1 MPSNP
6 TRIFAVL
13 AVLAVLAVRTAVAAN
28 LLSNPDFDNGVT
40 GWAPRTPGH
49 DVLAIVA
56 DGSPTAPALDISP
69 VVPPGSNAIAY
80 SECVTI
86 STPTVDL
93 IVIGKLPTVE
103 PTVLG
108 LASIVFFTSSD
119 CAVSTDILDNNSL
132 GWTSA
137 DVGWVEKSLLNKAV
151 PAGTMS
157 AFIYLRSD
165 SAPGESKHM
174 LFDHIRFGPA
184 GSAPVELLQFG
195 VN

>member
-1 MPSNP
+1 MASNP
-6 TRIFAVL
+6 TRIFAAL
-13 AVLAVLAVRTAVAAN
+13 AALAALAARTAVAAN
-28 LLSNPDFDNGVT
+28 LLSNPDFDNGVA
-40 GWAPRTPGH
+40 GWVPRTPGH
-49 DVLAIVA
+49 DVLAIVP

-69 VVPPGSNAIAY
+69 VVPPGGDGIAY

-119 CAVSTDILDNNSL
+119 CAVSTDIIDNNYL
-132 GWTSA
+132 DWTSA
-137 DVGWVEKSLLNKAV
+137 DVGWVEKSLLNKTV

-157 AFIYLRSD
+157 ASIYLRSD
-165 SAPGESKHM
+165 SGPGESKHM
-174 LFDHIRFGPA
+174 LFDHIRFGPS
-184 GSAPVELLQFG
+184 GSVPVELFQFG

>member
-13 AVLAVLAVRTAVAAN
+13 AVLAARTAVGAN
-28 LLSNPDFDNGVT
+28 LLSNPDFDNGVA
-40 GWAPRTPGH
+40 GWVPRGAGH
-49 DVLAIVA
+49 DVLAIVS
-56 DGSPTAPALDISP
+56 DGSPTAPALDLSP
-69 VVPPGSNAIAY
+69 VAPPGGDGIAY

-93 IVIGKLPTVE
+93 IVIGKLPAVQ

-119 CAVSTDILDNNSL
+119 CAVSTDIADNNSL
-132 GWTSA
+132 SWTSA

-157 AFIYLRSD
+157 AFVYLRSD

-174 LFDHIRFGPA
+174 LFDHIRFGPS
-184 GSAPVELLQFG
+184 GSTPVELLQFG